1 MLPAQPN
8 QSLIDGLSVL
18 QALAG
23 SGKAIGSREL
33 ARMLDMEPTRA
44 NRLLKTLAA
53 IGVAQQQPDKKYVPG
68 PGMHVLSAQSLHGS
82 GLIRDAV
89 PHLETLREPGRVVAM
104 GVLWRDKTCYLYHAN
119 HQTPTSVA
127 LGAAELYPASKSGL
141 GMVMLASLNNQQVR
155 DLYHNRDIEGYDN
168 ITALLKS
175 LKQIREQGY
184 AVTQPHNKFTTVAIG
199 LGENPTYAAIG
210 FSSKEMSEQQ
220 IQTAVEQLKE
230 ARQLITSQRGE
241 GPCP

>member
-23 SGKAIGSREL
+23 SGTAIGSREL

-44 NRLLKTLAA
+44 NRLLKTLAG
-53 IGVAQQQPDKKYVPG
+53 IGVAQQQSDRKYVPG

-82 GLIRDAV
+82 GLIRHAV
-89 PHLETLREPGRVVAM
+89 PHLEQCRQPGRIVAM
-104 GVLWRDKTCYLYHAN
+104 GVLWRDQTCYLYHAS
-119 HQTPTSVA
+119 HDTPTPFA
-127 LGAAELYPASKSGL
+127 LGANQLYPASMSGI

-155 DLYHNRDIEGYDN
+155 DLYHNHEILGFAN
-168 ITALLKS
+168 VTALLKE
-175 LKQIREQGY
+175 LKQIRTQGY
-184 AVTQPHNKFTTVAIG
+184 AVANPANKFTTVAIG

-210 FSSKEMSEQQ
+210 FSGSKEMNPQE
-220 IQTAVEQLKE
+220 IQLAVEQLKDV
-230 ARQLITSQRGE
+230 RQLITSQRGD
-241 GPCP
+241 G

>member
-33 ARMLDMEPTRA
+33 ARMLDMEPTKA

-53 IGVAQQQPDKKYVPG
+53 IGVAQQQPDKKYGPG

-89 PHLETLREPGRVVAM
+89 PHLEALKAPGQVVAM

-119 HQTPTSVA
+119 HNTPTHVA
-127 LGAAELYPASKSGL
+127 MGAAELYPASMSGI
-141 GMVMLASLNNQQVR
+141 GMVMLASLHNQQVR
-155 DLYHNRDIEGYDN
+155 DLYHNREIAGYDN
-168 ITALLKS
+168 VTALLKD
-175 LKQIREQGY
+175 LKQVREQGY
-184 AVTQPHNKFTTVAIG
+184 AIAQPKNKFTTVALG
-199 LGENPTYAAIG
+199 LGENPTYAAIAI
-210 FSSKEMSEQQ
+210 SSKEMSDQQ
-220 IQTAVEQLKE
+220 INTAVEQLKQ

-241 GPCP
+241 G

>member
-53 IGVAQQQPDKKYVPG
+53 IGVAEQQADRKYIPG

-82 GLIRDAV
+82 GLIREVV
-89 PHLETLREPGRVVAM
+89 PHLEKLRQPGRITAM
-104 GVLWRDKTCYLYHAN
+104 GVLWRDQTCYLYHAN
-119 HQTPTSVA
+119 HQTPTPMA
-127 LGAAELYPASKSGL
+127 MGAGELYPASQSGI
-141 GMVMLASLNNQQVR
+141 GRVMLASLSNQQVR
-155 DLYHNRDIEGYDN
+155 DLYHNRVIDGFESVND
-168 ITALLKS
+168 LLKE
-175 LKQIREQGY
+175 LKQIRTQGF
-184 AVTQPHNKFTTVAIG
+184 AIASPQDRFTTVAVG
-199 LGENPTYAAIG
+199 LGENPTYAAIAL
-210 FSSKEMSEQQ
+210 SSSQMDQEQ
-220 IQTAVEQLKE
+220 INTAIEQLNEVKS
-230 ARQLITSQRGE
+230 LITSQRGE
-241 GPCP
+241 G